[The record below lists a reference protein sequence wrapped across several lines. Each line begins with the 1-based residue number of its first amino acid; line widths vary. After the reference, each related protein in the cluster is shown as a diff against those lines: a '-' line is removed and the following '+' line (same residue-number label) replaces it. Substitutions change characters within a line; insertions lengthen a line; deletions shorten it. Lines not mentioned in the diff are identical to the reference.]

1 MRFLF
6 VTPGYPGLD
15 AVDSGSGIGTYVR
28 EMASGLGELGHE
40 CHVLTWSRDG
50 GSGSGNLEGVQ
61 VHYEGRRFWP
71 VLERWWPH
79 GRNVTLRAAKVRN
92 LNRQT
97 PFDWIE
103 IQSDE
108 GVDIGIQRAFP
119 EKVILRVHTTLHQMI
134 ETKGTLLNARRRA
147 YLRREA
153 DSFRLAARVITHSEC
168 HAAALRVKHPELRQ
182 PMIVPHGVG
191 QATSQPPPRKPTP
204 SRPRLLAVGTLD
216 LRKGTDRL
224 LAVMRACT
232 DAVGPVELRLLSSSS
247 PDELARYGV
256 AQGMIPHVT
265 ITHLNRLSEAQLHD
279 EYLSA
284 TALLHLARYES
295 FGLPLIE
302 AAACGLPVI
311 ATRTG
316 IAPELLG
323 GELVTLLVDGDA
335 TAECTAALQAVLR
348 EPDRL
353 SAAIYRVYA
362 RRFTRRAMVRQYL
375 QVLSDWSV
383 GSSPQM
389 EWEAPAEDAI
399 GQGQRPVL
407 ARVGADA

>member
-28 EMASGLGELGHE
+28 EMARGLGEQGHE
-40 CHVLTWSRDG
+40 CHVLTWSRG
-50 GSGSGNLEGVQ
+50 ESGSCSVDGVQ
-61 VHYEGRRFWP
+61 VHYQGRRFWP

-79 GRNVTLRAAKVRN
+79 GRNVSLRTAAVRN
-92 LNRQT
+92 LNRRT

-119 EKVILRVHTTLHQMI
+119 ENVILRVHTTLQQMI
-134 ETKGTLLNARRRA
+134 GTKGTLLNARRRA

-153 DSFRLAARVITHSEC
+153 DSFRLAERVVTHSKC
-168 HAAALRVKHPELRQ
+168 HAAALRQTHPELPE
-182 PMIVPHGVG
+182 PMVVPHGVG
-191 QATSQPPPRKPTP
+191 QAASQPPCREPKLTP
-204 SRPRLLAVGTLD
+204 PRLLVVGTLD

-224 LAVMRACT
+224 PAVLRACT
-232 DAVGPVELRLLSSSS
+232 QVIGPVELRLLSSS
-247 PDELARYGV
+247 PPGELARYGI
-256 AQGMIPHVT
+256 APEMLPQVT
-265 ITHLNRLSEAQLHD
+265 ITHLTGLSEAQLRD

-284 TALLHLARYES
+284 TALVHLARYES

-302 AAACGLPVI
+302 AAACGLPAI

-323 GELVTLLVDGDA
+323 GGLENLLVDGDSPV
-335 TAECTAALQAVLR
+335 ECAAALQAVLR

-353 SAAIYRVYA
+353 SADIYRVYSC
-362 RRFTRRAMVRQYL
+362 RFTRSAMVRQYL
-375 QVLSDWSV
+375 RVLSSWGIDP
-383 GSSPQM
+383 SPQT
-389 EWEAPAEDAI
+389 EWNAPADEATVGETAHSI
-399 GQGQRPVL
+399 L